1 MSDADWRTTAFLLL
15 DRKFSESPHLN
26 ATTNPGG
33 DYEVRCSKCG
43 QVETFSGASDR
54 EVDALTFALHVT
66 AQHAH
71 KG

>member
-1 MSDADWRTTAFLLL
+1 MSDADWRTPAVLLL
-15 DRKFSESPHLN
+15 DKRFTEFPHLH

-43 QVETFSGASDR
+43 QVETYLGVGDR

-66 AQHAH
+66 GKHAH
-71 KG
+71 KE